1 MSVSVHAADGGVPP
15 VDVVPLGGL
24 GEFGLNMM
32 AISCGDTTIV
42 IDAGAMFPEAD
53 LPGVDL
59 IVPDLAYLDS
69 RKGQL
74 KGLVL
79 THGHEDHIG
88 GVPYVIPHLHGAL
101 YGTALTLAFVA
112 NKLEEHSL
120 EPQTVEVKPGSVI
133 AIGPFTIE
141 FVRVTHSMPDC
152 VAVVVRTPQGV
163 LLHTGDFKVD
173 QTPLDG
179 QAFDLHR
186 FAQLGSE
193 GVLAMFCDSTNIDR
207 RGYTGSEAEV
217 EDAFEEI
224 FTSTEG
230 KIIVA
235 TFSSS
240 LYRLQI
246 IVDLAAQFDRRV
258 AFVGRGM
265 IENSQIAQRLGFLHI
280 PAGVAIKDSE
290 VPVFPAQDVVC
301 LATGSQGEANAA
313 LSRIAI
319 NDHRHVE
326 LKEGDRVVLSAR
338 AIPGNEKAIGRVMNH
353 IARRGVDVVTESNKH
368 VHVSGHGSE
377 EELKLV
383 LSLVRPKYFV
393 PVHGEFRQLA
403 RHARVAKF
411 VTRGLPSP
419 VEVLTAENGDVLRF
433 DAEGG
438 RIAEKAPVGRV
449 LIDGTRV
456 GEVGDEVLRDRRHI
470 STDGLIVPVVA
481 INAQTGVI
489 EGVPELVA
497 RGFVSDEGTA
507 DLLAEGARLL
517 ANTIDECSVEE
528 RTDPGL
534 MKERIRVEL
543 RKFLKKRTGRRP
555 MVLPVVMEI

>member
-1 MSVSVHAADGGVPP
+1 MSVSVHAAHGGVPP

-32 AISCGDTTIV
+32 AISCQDTTIV
-42 IDAGAMFPEAD
+42 IDAGSMFPESD
-53 LPGVDL
+53 LLGVDL

-88 GVPYVIPHLHGAL
+88 GVPYVLPHLDGAV

-112 NKLEEHSL
+112 KKLEEHGL
-120 EPQTVEVKPGSVI
+120 EPKTVEVKPGAI
-133 AIGPFTIE
+133 ITIGPFTIE

-179 QAFDLHR
+179 EPFDLHR

-207 RGYTGSEAEV
+207 RGYTGSEADV

-235 TFSSS
+235 TFASS

-246 IVDLAAQFDRRV
+246 IVDLAARFDRRV

-265 IENSQIAQRLGFLHI
+265 IQNSEIGQRLGFLHV
-280 PAGVAIKDSE
+280 PTGVAIKDSD
-290 VPVFPAQDVVC
+290 VPIFPAQDVVC

-319 NDHRHVE
+319 DDHRHVE
-326 LKEGDRVVLSAR
+326 LKEGDRVVFSAR

-353 IARRGVDVVTESNKH
+353 IARRGVEVVTESDKH

-393 PVHGEFRQLA
+393 PIHGEFRQLA

-419 VEVLTAENGDVLRF
+419 VQVLTADNGDVLRF
-433 DAEGG
+433 DADGG
-438 RIAEKAPVGRV
+438 RKADQAPVGRM

-456 GEVGDEVLRDRRHI
+456 GEVNDEVLRDRRHI
-470 STDGLIVPVVA
+470 STDGVIVPVVA
-481 INAQTGVI
+481 INAQTGII
-489 EGVPELVA
+489 EGVPELLA

-507 DLLAEGARLL
+507 DLLADGARVL
-517 ANTIDECSVEE
+517 AGVIDECSVEE

-534 MKERIRVEL
+534 IKERIRIEL